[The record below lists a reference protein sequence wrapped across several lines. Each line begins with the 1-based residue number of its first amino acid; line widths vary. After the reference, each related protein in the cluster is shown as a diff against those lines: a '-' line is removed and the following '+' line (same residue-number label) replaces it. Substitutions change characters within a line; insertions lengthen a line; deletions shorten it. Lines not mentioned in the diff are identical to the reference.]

1 MASINNPE
9 FRAHNN
15 ALSPDGHRGMRTAN
29 EQQTSPTLVAYVFI
43 MPKEADL
50 TLETIRNLM
59 PQGIFTSVIGL
70 PMAQE
75 AKASTDDSWLQHP
88 AAAEYLGISESTLY
102 RYAEHQT
109 IESRKLC
116 GRLQYRLSQ
125 LDKFKEQHVRPARR
139 PLRNGV
145 IISGTPSS
153 GK

>member
-88 AAAEYLGISESTLY
+88 AAAEYLGISESTL
-102 RYAEHQT
+102 
-109 IESRKLC
+109 SWPV
-116 GRLQYRLSQ
+116 GRP
-125 LDKFKEQHVRPARR
+125 RPIPRFSDSCSRR
-139 PLRNGV
+139 P
-145 IISGTPSS
+145 TTCADCET
-153 GK
+153 